1 VSLDLSRIA
10 EPATPAAS
18 TPAATGAAPDRTARE
33 RQREQLTRIA
43 QEFES
48 MLLVQVLRDM
58 RRAGSWDGG
67 EDEPKGFGAQIMGDT
82 IDVELAGHLSRNK
95 GLGLA
100 SQLLESMGRMDGLI
114 PPAGGPAA
122 GGGINGTVRAA
133 QSAIDALRNA
143 QPAALRDGQPD
154 TLGSARSDALSS
166 AHLDVLR
173 NAPLEALR
181 HARLEAVGNV
191 VQPEAAIVEPQGER
205 HAGPGPRLTSAFGW
219 RTDPF
224 TGREKFHKGIDLAAV
239 YGQDVQ
245 AARAGR
251 VAVSG
256 AQGGYGTTIVI
267 EHPDGTRSRY
277 AHLSATLV
285 EPGTMVEA
293 GQLVGRAG
301 NSGRAT
307 GTHLHFEVT
316 GADGQPLSPSLWS
329 NGRIG

>member
-1 VSLDLSRIA
+1 VRNAVQSQ
-10 EPATPAAS
+10 TS
-18 TPAATGAAPDRTARE
+18 T
-33 RQREQLTRIA
+33 
-43 QEFES
+43 
-48 MLLVQVLRDM
+48 
-58 RRAGSWDGG
+58 
-67 EDEPKGFGAQIMGDT
+67 
-82 IDVELAGHLSRNK
+82 VEL
-95 GLGLA
+95 
-100 SQLLESMGRMDGLI
+100 
-114 PPAGGPAA
+114 
-122 GGGINGTVRAA
+122 
-133 QSAIDALRNA
+133 
-143 QPAALRDGQPD
+143 QP
-154 TLGSARSDALSS
+154 
-166 AHLDVLR
+166 
-173 NAPLEALR
+173 
-181 HARLEAVGNV
+181 
-191 VQPEAAIVEPQGER
+191 ER
-205 HAGPGPRLTSAFGW
+205 HAESGPRLTSAFGW

-316 GADGQPLSPSLWS
+316 GADGQPLSPSTWS

>member
-1 VSLDLSRIA
+1 MSLDLSRIT
-10 EPATPAAS
+10 EPAPPAAS
-18 TPAATGAAPDRTARE
+18 TAAATGAAPDRTARE

-67 EDEPKGFGAQIMGDT
+67 EDEPKGFGAQIMGET
-82 IDVELAGHLSRNK
+82 IDVELAGHLSRTK

-100 SQLLESMGRMDGLI
+100 SQLLESMGQMDGLI
-114 PPAGGPAA
+114 PPAGGAA
-122 GGGINGTVRAA
+122 GVGAVNGSIRAA
-133 QSAIDALRNA
+133 QSAIETTLRNA
-143 QPAALRDGQPD
+143 QPEM
-154 TLGSARSDALSS
+154 
-166 AHLDVLR
+166 LR
-173 NAPLEALR
+173 NA
-181 HARLEAVGNV
+181 
-191 VQPEAAIVEPQGER
+191 VQPEPSAVEPQPER
-205 HAGPGPRLTSAFGW
+205 HADHAPRLTSAFGW

-224 TGREKFHKGIDLAAV
+224 TGREKFHRGIDLAAA

-316 GADGQPLSPSLWS
+316 GADGQPLSPSQWS

>member
-1 VSLDLSRIA
+1 MSLDLSRTA
-10 EPATPAAS
+10 EPAPPAAAKA
-18 TPAATGAAPDRTARE
+18 TAAGPAPDRTARE

-67 EDEPKGFGAQIMGDT
+67 DDEPKGFGAQIMGDT
-82 IDVELAGHLSRNK
+82 IDVELAGHLSRAK

-100 SQLLESMGRMDGLI
+100 SQLLESMGRMDGLT
-114 PPAGGPAA
+114 PPAA
-122 GGGINGTVRAA
+122 GAAQGGVVNGTIRAA
-133 QSAIDALRNA
+133 QSAID
-143 QPAALRDGQPD
+143 
-154 TLGSARSDALSS
+154 T
-166 AHLDVLR
+166 
-173 NAPLEALR
+173 LR
-181 HARLEAVGNV
+181 HAQLEAVGNAV
-191 VQPEAAIVEPQGER
+191 RPEASTAAPPPER
-205 HAGPGPRLTSAFGW
+205 HAGPAPRLTSPFGW

-224 TGREKFHKGIDLAAV
+224 TGREKFHRGIDLAAA

-277 AHLSATLV
+277 AHLSAALV
-285 EPGTMVEA
+285 APGTMVEA

-301 NSGRAT
+301 RSGRAT

-316 GADGQPLSPSLWS
+316 GADGQPLSPSRWS